1 MQDSIKTQL
10 IRSLLVCLRPLVRIM
25 LRCGIGYREFDEVAK
40 TAFVDVATTEY
51 GIRGRPT
58 NMSRVAVM
66 TGLTR
71 KEIRR
76 IRGSID
82 SGIPADGLKTT
93 PLATVLH
100 NWMSNSDYT
109 DDAGNPID
117 LLFDGEAPSFTSLVK
132 KYAGDVPPG
141 AMRTELKRVGCVE
154 ETKQG
159 AVRFVKR
166 RVIPKGQEER
176 LILALLHTAAPLL
189 ENLAF
194 NMELE
199 ETSETWPQLNVYT
212 KSLRSTD
219 LPRIRRVTRDRFV
232 EFVESFDD
240 MFMTY
245 EALHNVESGPA
256 EENLV
261 SIGVFYFEDVD
272 SGSRVW

>member
-1 MQDSIKTQL
+1 MQDSIKAQL
-10 IRSLLVCLRPLVRIM
+10 IRALLVCLRPMVKVL

-76 IRGSID
+76 IRVAID
-82 SGIPADGLKTT
+82 RGISADDLKTT

-109 DDAGNPID
+109 DSSGNPLD
-117 LLFDGEAPSFTSLVK
+117 LPFDGESPSFTSLVRQ
-132 KYAGDVPPG
+132 YAGDVPPG

-159 AVRFVKR
+159 EVRFIKR

-194 NMELE
+194 NMEIE
-199 ETSETWPQLNVYT
+199 ETAETWPQLNVYT
-212 KSLRSTD
+212 KSLRSSD
-219 LPRIRRVTRDRFV
+219 LPRIRRVSRDRFV

-245 EALHNVESGPA
+245 EALHNIEGAPR
-256 EENLV
+256 EDNLV
-261 SIGVFYFEDVD
+261 SIGVFYFEDIESD
-272 SGSRVW
+272 SRVW

>member
-1 MQDSIKTQL
+1 MVKVL
-10 IRSLLVCLRPLVRIM
+10 

-40 TAFVDVATTEY
+40 TAFVEVATTEY

-76 IRGSID
+76 IRVTID
-82 SGIPADGLKTT
+82 RGISADDLKTT

-100 NWMSNSDYT
+100 NWMSNSNYT
-109 DDAGNPID
+109 DSSGNPLD
-117 LLFDGEAPSFTSLVK
+117 LPFDGESPSFTALVRQ
-132 KYAGDVPPG
+132 YAGDVPPG

-154 ETKQG
+154 ETNQG
-159 AVRFVKR
+159 EVRFIKR

-194 NMELE
+194 NMEIE
-199 ETSETWPQLNVYT
+199 ETAETWPQLNVYT
-212 KSLRSTD
+212 KSLRSSD
-219 LPRIRRVTRDRFV
+219 LPRIRRVARDRFV

-245 EALHNVESGPA
+245 EALHNIENAPK
-256 EENLV
+256 EDNLV
-261 SIGVFYFEDVD
+261 SIGVFYFEDIESD
-272 SGSRVW
+272 SRVW